1 MDLRNEL
8 TAGVKKVAAATDKAA
23 QELDRVKRQY
33 DLTENG
39 IREQS
44 ITIYAG
50 ANALAE
56 QTKAAGLAAIEA
68 KCAEIDAQEQA
79 AADRRATDTGYMQRL
94 HAKLE
99 IAKGIDVT
107 DLQGREV
114 LKQNVTNLQI
124 LFQEFHDDALAVQ
137 LIKHTLGENKTFFF
151 LPDNSC
157 GELQTHL
164 RKIVKPLFER
174 AIEAARTSG
183 EPKSRAAEIDAFCR
197 YCAAQDESFSRSD
210 MAIWNA
216 DYEQRKQAGQLCG
229 LKYDMF
235 WMSAGMRHAAR

>member
-8 TAGVKKVAAATDKAA
+8 VAGVKKTAAATDKAA

-33 DLTENG
+33 DLTESG

-107 DLQGREV
+107 DLQGRDVMKE
-114 LKQNVTNLQI
+114 NVTNLQI
-124 LFQEFHDDALAVQ
+124 LFSEFANDPLAVA

-183 EPKSRAAEIDAFCR
+183 ETRAAEIDAFCR

-216 DYEQRKQAGQLCG
+216 DYEQRKAAGQLCG
-229 LKYDMF
+229 LRFDMF
-235 WMSAGMRHAAR
+235 MMSAGATHAAR

>member
-79 AADRRATDTGYMQRL
+79 AADRRATDTDYMQRL

-137 LIKHTLGENKTFFF
+137 LIKHTLGEN
-151 LPDNSC
+151 
-157 GELQTHL
+157 
-164 RKIVKPLFER
+164 
-174 AIEAARTSG
+174 
-183 EPKSRAAEIDAFCR
+183 
-197 YCAAQDESFSRSD
+197 
-210 MAIWNA
+210 
-216 DYEQRKQAGQLCG
+216 
-229 LKYDMF
+229 
-235 WMSAGMRHAAR
+235 